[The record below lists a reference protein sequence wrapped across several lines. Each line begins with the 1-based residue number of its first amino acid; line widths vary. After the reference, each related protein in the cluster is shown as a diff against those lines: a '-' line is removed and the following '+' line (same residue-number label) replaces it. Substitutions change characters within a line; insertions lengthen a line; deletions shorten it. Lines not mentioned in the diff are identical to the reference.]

1 MLVIF
6 WLASKHT
13 SNVCTLLPLPAH
25 PAPTSD
31 WAKKQRRKAKEN
43 KRVNSELKLNW
54 NWIET
59 AASAHTS
66 RTMASS
72 SALGQYPVMPGD
84 GVGVGDLSAK
94 KRRKKKTLSCY
105 THKTHPAK
113 WQISMATRSGQLM
126 SFRRQMFNEKNS
138 PIRLSLLRNTW
149 KYMEYVLCVCPMLP
163 GFRSHSLSVN
173 GLWVVNGAT
182 SQNSSGCCMQI
193 SHCGP
198 SAVKA
203 SASASLASSL
213 WHAARLGLGQVPV
226 GMANEPAAPVK
237 LVS

>member
-1 MLVIF
+1 MF
-6 WLASKHT
+6 AHPS
-13 SNVCTLLPLPAH
+13 PLPSH
-25 PAPTSD
+25 PTHTSD

-54 NWIET
+54 NCCF
-59 AASAHTS
+59 
-66 RTMASS
+66 RTHISHNGLILSPWAI
-72 SALGQYPVMPGD
+72 PGD
-84 GVGVGDLSAK
+84 GVGDLSAK
-94 KRRKKKTLSCY
+94 KRRRKKTLSCY
-105 THKTHPAK
+105 AHKTHPAK

-173 GLWVVNGAT
+173 GLWMVNGAT

-198 SAVKA
+198 SAVK
-203 SASASLASSL
+203 ASASLASSL

>member
-1 MLVIF
+1 MF
-6 WLASKHT
+6 
-13 SNVCTLLPLPAH
+13 AH
-25 PAPTSD
+25 PSSPSLPPHTPPTPLTGPRSRVERP
-31 WAKKQRRKAKEN
+31 RRTREWIQ
-43 KRVNSELKLNW
+43 NW

-72 SALGQYPVMPGD
+72 SALGQYPAIPGD
-84 GVGVGDLSAK
+84 GLGVGDGDLSAK
-94 KRRKKKTLSCY
+94 KSRRKKTLSCY
-105 THKTHPAK
+105 AHKTHPAK

-126 SFRRQMFNEKNS
+126 SFRRQMLSEKNS
-138 PIRLSLLRNTW
+138 PIRLSLLRTTW
-149 KYMEYVLCVCPMLP
+149 KYMEYILYVCPMLP
-163 GFRSHSLSVN
+163 GFRSHSLPVN